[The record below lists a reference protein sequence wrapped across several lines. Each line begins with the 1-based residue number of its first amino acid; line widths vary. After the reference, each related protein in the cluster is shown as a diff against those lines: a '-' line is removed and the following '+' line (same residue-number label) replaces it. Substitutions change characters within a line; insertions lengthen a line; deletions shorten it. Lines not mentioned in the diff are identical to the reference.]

1 MTDLASGQTLENH
14 TLEAAHDM
22 VYEAPPKYCSYCGSK
37 MWVKD
42 LVVTVSVFRAQELYR
57 HVTVEVDVLGSPSLT
72 ARLCGRKAILNFNS
86 RVYQCSFV
94 V

>member
-42 LVVTVSVFRAQELYR
+42 VGQRFSSDSFSLQSSGAVPACDSRGGRPGLPVPNCPVSV
-57 HVTVEVDVLGSPSLT
+57 DV
-72 ARLCGRKAILNFNS
+72 KQ
-86 RVYQCSFV
+86 Y
-94 V
+94 